1 MKKLLLSF
9 VALFMGL
16 GSALADEVATLSF
29 ADKANRTV
37 FNTSQQVW
45 EQNGIILTNNKSAST
60 SNVADYAKPARF
72 YKSSQLIIE
81 CTSGNITKIEF
92 DCNSASYAT
101 ALVKSIEGQEPV
113 ANGDK
118 VTVILDGTSKS
129 FEVTTL
135 SAQVRV
141 DALTVTYSAG
151 NEEEKPVV
159 TSIALSEASEVQT
172 EYYEGDF
179 FNFNGLTVTATY
191 EDNTTED
198 VTNSVV
204 WSCTPAELTVETTSV
219 TVKATYEGVSA
230 SKTYDVT
237 VKTIANTPET
247 AYTVEEAVAIIDAGK
262 GLSTW
267 VYVKGIVSKVESF
280 DEKYGQITYW
290 ISADGTENGQQF
302 ECYGGLNIGGEKF
315 TSVDD
320 LQTGLSVIVYGQLKK
335 YGSVY
340 EFNYKNELVSV
351 ATTGINDINASQLS
365 ADGKFVE
372 NGRVVIVKAGKK
384 YNTAGQLQK

>member
-16 GSALADEVATLSF
+16 GMAVAQEKTVVITGADALWSSDAGEQSGTKEGVTISTTQGLGNATQYRAYKNQTFTVSVA
-29 ADKANRTV
+29 
-37 FNTSQQVW
+37 
-45 EQNGIILTNNKSAST
+45 E
-60 SNVADYAKPARF
+60 
-72 YKSSQLIIE
+72 
-81 CTSGNITKIEF
+81 GNITKIEMTCTASGTAKYGPGCF
-92 DCNSASYAT
+92 TDATSGTYTYAGTVGTWAGSAESVTMT
-101 ALVKSIEGQEPV
+101 ASLNQVRMTEI
-113 ANGDK
+113 K
-118 VTVILDGTSKS
+118 VTYQIGESTGPEAVSL
-129 FEVTTL
+129 
-135 SAQVRV
+135 
-141 DALTVTYSAG
+141 ALA
-151 NEEEKPVV
+151 
-159 TSIALSEASEVQT
+159 EASAVQT
-172 EYYEGDF
+172 EYYEGDA
-179 FNFNGLTVTATY
+179 FNPEGLVATATFDDETTKDVTA
-191 EDNTTED
+191 E
-198 VTNSVV
+198 VT
-204 WSCTPAELTVETTSV
+204 WSYNPSNLTVETKEVEV
-219 TVKATYEGVSA
+219 TAVYKGVSA

-247 AYTVEEAVAIIDAGK
+247 AYTIDEAVAIIDAGK

-335 YGSVY
+335 YGDVY

-365 ADGKFVE
+365 ANGKFVE

>member
-16 GSALADEVATLSF
+16 GMAVAQEKTVVITGADALWSSTAGEQTGTKDGVTISTTQGVLGSGTQYRAYKNQTFTVSVA
-29 ADKANRTV
+29 
-37 FNTSQQVW
+37 
-45 EQNGIILTNNKSAST
+45 E
-60 SNVADYAKPARF
+60 
-72 YKSSQLIIE
+72 
-81 CTSGNITKIEF
+81 GNITKIEMTCTASGTTKYGPGCF
-92 DCNSASYAT
+92 TDATSGTYTYAGTVGTWTGSAESVTMT
-101 ALVKSIEGQEPV
+101 ASLNQVRMTEI
-113 ANGDK
+113 K
-118 VTVILDGTSKS
+118 VTYQIGESTGPEAVSL
-129 FEVTTL
+129 
-135 SAQVRV
+135 
-141 DALTVTYSAG
+141 ALA
-151 NEEEKPVV
+151 
-159 TSIALSEASEVQT
+159 EASAVQT
-172 EYYEGDF
+172 EYYEGDA
-179 FNFNGLTVTATY
+179 FNPEGLVATATFDDETTKDVTA
-191 EDNTTED
+191 E
-198 VTNSVV
+198 VT
-204 WSCTPAELTVETTSV
+204 WSYNPSNLTVETKEVEV
-219 TVKATYEGVSA
+219 TAVYKGVSA

-335 YGSVY
+335 YGDVY

-351 ATTGINDINASQLS
+351 ATTGINDIYASQLS

>member
-1 MKKLLLSF
+1 MKKLLLSIA
-9 VALFMGL
+9 ALFMGMGMAVAQEKTVVITGEDALWSSTAGEQTGTKDGVTISTTQGIL
-16 GSALADEVATLSF
+16 GSGTQYRAYKGQTFTVSVA
-29 ADKANRTV
+29 
-37 FNTSQQVW
+37 
-45 EQNGIILTNNKSAST
+45 E
-60 SNVADYAKPARF
+60 
-72 YKSSQLIIE
+72 
-81 CTSGNITKIEF
+81 GNITKIELTCTASGTAKYGPGNF
-92 DCNSASYAT
+92 TDATSGTYTYAGTGGTWTGSAESVTMT
-101 ALVKSIEGQEPV
+101 ASTNQVRMTEI
-113 ANGDK
+113 K
-118 VTVILDGTSKS
+118 VTYQIGESTGP
-129 FEVTTL
+129 EVVSL
-135 SAQVRV
+135 
-141 DALTVTYSAG
+141 ALTETSA
-151 NEEEKPVV
+151 
-159 TSIALSEASEVQT
+159 VQT
-172 EYYEGDF
+172 EYYEGDA
-179 FNFNGLTVTATY
+179 FNPEGLVATATFDDETTKDVTA
-191 EDNTTED
+191 E
-198 VTNSVV
+198 VT
-204 WSCTPAELTVETTSV
+204 WSYNPSSLTVETKEVEV
-219 TVKATYEGVSA
+219 TAVYKGVSA

-247 AYTVEEAVAIIDAGK
+247 AYTIDEAVAIIDAGK

-320 LQTGLSVIVYGQLKK
+320 LQTGLSVVVYGQLKK
-335 YGSVY
+335 YKDTY

-351 ATTGINDINASQLS
+351 ATTGISDINASQLS

>member
-16 GSALADEVATLSF
+16 GMAVAQEKTVVITGADALWSSAAGEQSGTKEGVTISTTQGILGSGTQYRAYKNYTFTVSVA
-29 ADKANRTV
+29 
-37 FNTSQQVW
+37 
-45 EQNGIILTNNKSAST
+45 E
-60 SNVADYAKPARF
+60 
-72 YKSSQLIIE
+72 
-81 CTSGNITKIEF
+81 GNITKIEMTCTASGTAKYGPGNF
-92 DCNSASYAT
+92 TDATSGTYTYAGTVGTWTGSAESVTMT
-101 ALVKSIEGQEPV
+101 ASL
-113 ANGDK
+113 
-118 VTVILDGTSKS
+118 
-129 FEVTTL
+129 
-135 SAQVRV
+135 AQVRM
-141 DALTVTYSAG
+141 TEIKVTYQIGESTGPEA
-151 NEEEKPVV
+151 V
-159 TSIALSEASEVQT
+159 SLALAEASAVQT
-172 EYYEGDF
+172 EYYEGDA
-179 FNFNGLTVTATY
+179 FNPEGLVATATFDDETTKDVTA
-191 EDNTTED
+191 E
-198 VTNSVV
+198 VT
-204 WSCTPAELTVETTSV
+204 WSYNPSNLTVETKEVEV
-219 TVKATYEGVSA
+219 TAVYKGVSA

-290 ISADGTENGQQF
+290 ISTDGTENGQQF

-335 YGSVY
+335 YGDVY

>member
-1 MKKLLLSF
+1 MKKLLLSI
-9 VALFMGL
+9 VALFMGMGMAVAQEKTVVITGEDALWSSTAGEQTGTKDGVTISTTQGL
-16 GSALADEVATLSF
+16 GNDTQYRAYKGQTFTVSVA
-29 ADKANRTV
+29 
-37 FNTSQQVW
+37 
-45 EQNGIILTNNKSAST
+45 E
-60 SNVADYAKPARF
+60 
-72 YKSSQLIIE
+72 
-81 CTSGNITKIEF
+81 GNITKIELTCTASGTAKYGPGNF
-92 DCNSASYAT
+92 TDATSGTYTYAGTVGTWTGSAESVTMT
-101 ALVKSIEGQEPV
+101 ASLNQVRMTEI
-113 ANGDK
+113 K
-118 VTVILDGTSKS
+118 VTYQIGESTGPEAVSL
-129 FEVTTL
+129 
-135 SAQVRV
+135 
-141 DALTVTYSAG
+141 ALA
-151 NEEEKPVV
+151 
-159 TSIALSEASEVQT
+159 EASAVQT
-172 EYYEGDF
+172 EYYEGDA
-179 FNFNGLTVTATY
+179 FNPEGLVATATFDDETTKDVTA
-191 EDNTTED
+191 E
-198 VTNSVV
+198 VA
-204 WSCTPAELTVETTSV
+204 WSYAPANLTVETTSV
-219 TVKATYEGVSA
+219 EVTAVYKGVSA

-320 LQTGLSVIVYGQLKK
+320 LQTGLSVVVYGQLKK
-335 YGSVY
+335 YGDVY

-351 ATTGINDINASQLS
+351 ATTGISDINASQLS